1 MKCNLENDKVPRE
14 IQKVVKTKAEKIR
27 VAEIKKESRKEA
39 RRKRKEEGENNRCE
53 KSSGGVGNL
62 G

>member
-1 MKCNLENDKVPRE
+1 MPRE